1 MKQLFLLTALSLL
14 VFGCTPT
21 AQTTISA
28 PSPTPIVTT
37 PPPPPAPTYTPFEQM
52 INKKPKNIIL
62 MVGDG
67 MGLGQISAGMY
78 MNGNKLSLEKFHF
91 IGLHKCYAADD
102 LITDSAAAATS
113 FSCGIKTYNG
123 AIGVDVNKKPVKT
136 ILEIAEEKGLA
147 TGLVTT
153 STIVHATPASFIA
166 HQPQRKM
173 YEEIAADFM
182 NTEVDLFIG
191 GGKNYFD
198 KRKDDQNLLDQLR
211 DKGYQVNTF
220 LETELSDLSP
230 GEKNLAYLTSNTDP
244 LPVARGRSYLPLA
257 AEIACEF
264 MDDRS
269 EKGFFLMIEGAQIDW
284 GGHANDTDY
293 IVTEMAD
300 FDKTINNVL
309 EYAKMDGETLVIVTA
324 DHETGGFA
332 IQKGSE
338 MGKMEGAFTS
348 DYHTGTMIPV
358 FAYGPGSKE
367 FTGIYENTA
376 IFDKMME
383 AFGF

>member
-1 MKQLFLLTALSLL
+1 MSLL

-21 AQTTISA
+21 AQTTLSTPA
-28 PSPTPIVTT
+28 PTT
-37 PPPPPAPTYTPFEQM
+37 PPPPPAPTAPTYTPFEQM

-78 MNGNKLSLEKFHF
+78 MNGNKLSLEEFHY

-113 FSCGIKTYNG
+113 FACGIKTYNG

-136 ILEIAEEKGLA
+136 ILEYAEEKGLA

-166 HQPQRKM
+166 HQEQRKM

-198 KRKDDQNLLDQLR
+198 KRTDNQNLLDQLR

-220 LETELSDLSP
+220 LETELADLSP

-244 LPVARGRSYLPLA
+244 LPVARGRNYLPLA
-257 AEIACEF
+257 SEIACEF
-264 MDDRS
+264 MDGRS
-269 EKGFFLMIEGAQIDW
+269 DKGFFLMIEGAQIDW

-300 FDKTINNVL
+300 FDKAINKVL

-358 FAYGPGSKE
+358 FAYGPGSKA
-367 FTGIYENTA
+367 FKGIYENTA